1 MLLRKDF
8 SLAQTGFLYG
18 TGHYSRVAPLAQ
30 TWITGLLA
38 YNKPKRQGRQGGRF
52 ARNDKFLGLF
62 TKPSTLEILKDS
74 VMDLFGQSLGYDFY
88 GRSSTLLGC

>member
-1 MLLRKDF
+1 MSICSQIGTIKYGKDF

-38 YNKPKRQGRQGGRF
+38 YNKPKRQGRQGGPF
-52 ARNDKFLGLF
+52 GRND
-62 TKPSTLEILKDS
+62 
-74 VMDLFGQSLGYDFY
+74 MAA
-88 GRSSTLLGC
+88 